1 MDPFKTGRVMVT
13 RFLNACSCR
22 PGICL
27 LLVLAL
33 LAGPMVHAGVYKY
46 KDANG
51 VWHFTDTPDRPIDES
66 TAPYGRD
73 AAAGKMA
80 AKFGNDLDK
89 QLAHKMPPQN
99 RIEVARNATVSIT
112 RAAGSGSGFFIT
124 PDGYI
129 VTNRHVIDSSA
140 AIEQNGEVLARM
152 KKDLELRRNVIDLE
166 IRQLKENEV
175 QLAQSRA
182 GMTDTDYQKWRRY
195 IEQTRES
202 LRQREAAYAE
212 RLAQY
217 EERYDQYRAQ
227 RLENLAQEGYEVIL
241 ADQSRLQA
249 YQIAV
254 SETLDLALLKVSGY
268 KTPVIPKGGPS
279 RLAHG
284 QPLFAIGN
292 SLNMGHTVTS
302 GVFSGYRNG
311 LIQTNAQINPGNSG
325 GPLVTDGGQ
334 IIGVNTQKVVHQSV
348 EGVGFAIPI
357 EQVYQ
362 EFSSYINP

>member
-1 MDPFKTGRVMVT
+1 MNTVQTSRRMVVKILDTCSGRQVV
-13 RFLNACSCR
+13 F
-22 PGICL
+22 L

-33 LAGPMVHAGVYKY
+33 VAGDHVLAGVHKY

-51 VWHFTDTPDRPIDES
+51 VWHFTDTPDQATDTSTES
-66 TAPYGRD
+66 AGDHATAGE
-73 AAAGKMA
+73 K

-99 RIEVARNATVSIT
+99 QIEVARNATVSIT
-112 RAAGSGSGFFIT
+112 RATGSGSGFFVS

-129 VTNRHVIDSSA
+129 VTNRHVIDNSD
-140 AIEQNGEVLARM
+140 AIEKNGEILERM
-152 KKDLELRRNVIDLE
+152 KKDLDMRRNVIELE
-166 IRQLKENEV
+166 TRQVRENER
-175 QLAQSRA
+175 QLAQARS
-182 GMTDTDYQKWRRY
+182 GMAAAEYQKWRRY
-195 IEQTRES
+195 IDQTRQS
-202 LRQREAAYAE
+202 LRNRKVDYAQ

-217 EERYDQYRAQ
+217 QASYNQYREQ
-227 RLENLAQEGYEVIL
+227 RFENLAQEGFEIVL
-241 ADQSRLQA
+241 ADQSRLKA
-249 YQIAV
+249 YKVAV

-268 KTPVIPKGGPS
+268 KTPVIPKGS
-279 RLAHG
+279 DLRLAHG
-284 QPLFAIGN
+284 QPLYAIGN

-325 GPLVTDGGQ
+325 GPLVTDSGQ

-357 EQVYQ
+357 ESVYQ
-362 EFSSYINP
+362 EFSSYIRR

>member
-1 MDPFKTGRVMVT
+1 MVRRIQT
-13 RFLNACSCR
+13 VPRCR

-27 LLVLAL
+27 LVGMVL

-51 VWHFTDTPDRPIDES
+51 VWHFTDTPDQATDTSTES
-66 TAPYGRD
+66 AGDYATAGE
-73 AAAGKMA
+73 K
-80 AKFGNDLDK
+80 AKFGNDLSK

-99 RIEVARNATVSIT
+99 KIEVARNATVSIN
-112 RAAGSGSGFFIT
+112 RAAGSGSGFFISSH
-124 PDGYI
+124 GYI

-152 KKDLELRRNVIDLE
+152 KKDLDLRKNVIDLE
-166 IRQLKENEV
+166 TRQLKENEA
-175 QLAQSRA
+175 QLGQSRA
-182 GMTDTDYQKWRRY
+182 GMTNTEYRKWQRY

-202 LRQREAAYAE
+202 LRHREATYAE

-217 EERYDQYRAQ
+217 EARYDQYMAQ
-227 RLENLAQEGYEVIL
+227 RFENLAQEGYEVVL

-249 YQIAV
+249 DKIAV

-268 KTPVIPKGGPS
+268 KTPVIPKGGRS

-302 GVFSGYRNG
+302 GVFSGYRSG
-311 LIQTNAQINPGNSG
+311 FIQTNAQINPGNSG
-325 GPLVTDGGQ
+325 GPLVNDGGQ
-334 IIGVNTQKVVHQSV
+334 VIGVNTQKVVHQSV

-357 EQVYQ
+357 EAVYQ
-362 EFSSYINP
+362 EFASYLNP